1 MSVTA
6 RKFGVLPTGEEVTIY
21 KLQNASGAYTEVIDY
36 GAIWVSTC
44 VPDKDGKLTDVTLGY
59 DNIEGYMDNGAFF
72 GAIIGRNGNR
82 IAGAKFS
89 IYGKETVLAQNENE
103 NNLHSGPNGFEK
115 KMWKVDEVNQE
126 RNSVIFNRIS
136 PDGENGFHGEFDI
149 SVQYEFTEENE
160 VRITY
165 QGVCTEPTVA
175 NMTNHVYFNLAG
187 EGSGDILNQY
197 LTIHAKYYTPVVD
210 SKAIPTGEYAEV
222 AGTPMDFNTATKI
235 GERIDSDFQQL
246 IFGGGYDHNY
256 VTDNYA
262 EGNIRPIAEAYCEE
276 TGIEMQVTTDCPCV
290 QLYAGNFIG
299 EKVGKQGHV
308 YLKRHGFC
316 LETQVEP
323 NAINEVD
330 FHSPILEE
338 GETYNSVT
346 TYRFS
351 VK

>member
-1 MSVTA
+1 MGVTA
-6 RKFGVLPTGEEVTIY
+6 SKFGVLPTGEEVTIY
-21 KLQNASGAYTEVIDY
+21 KLENKSGAYTEVIDY
-36 GAIWVSTC
+36 GAIWVSTF
-44 VPDKDGKLTDVTLGY
+44 VPDKNGKLTDVTLGY
-59 DNIEGYMDNGAFF
+59 DTLEGYMDNGAFF

-82 IAGAKFS
+82 IANAKFE
-89 IYGKETVLAQNENE
+89 IYGKETILVQNENE

-115 KMWKVDEVNQE
+115 KMWKVDEINQE

-149 SVQYEFTEENE
+149 SVQYEFTEDNE

-187 EGSGDILNQY
+187 EGSGDILDQY
-197 LTIHAKYYTPVVD
+197 LTIHAKYFTPVAD
-210 SKAIPTGEYAEV
+210 AKAIPTGEYAEV
-222 AGTPMDFNTATKI
+222 EGTPMDFNTSTKI

-256 VTDNYA
+256 VTDHHA
-262 EGNIRPIAEAYCEE
+262 EGNIRPIAECYCEE
-276 TGIEMQVTTDCPCV
+276 TGIGMQVTSDCPCV

-299 EKVGKQGHV
+299 ERVGKHGHV
-308 YLKRHGFC
+308 YTKRHGFC

-323 NAINEVD
+323 NAVNEPN
-330 FHSPILEE
+330 FHSPVLEK

-346 TYRFS
+346 GYRFY